1 MRKLLLGFLFSLFID
16 ATVNAQSEATVVY
29 IEVYKKIAV
38 DEMKRTGIPA
48 SITLAQGILESN
60 SGESALAKKAN
71 NHFGIKCK
79 SDWKGETFTQDDDS
93 KNECFR
99 AYPTA
104 KASFIDHSNFLKTR
118 PNYASLFQ
126 LDPVDDSAWAY
137 GLKKAGYAT
146 APDYPQKIMKVIDD
160 YELSQYNFPELE
172 VEDSIQLSKE
182 SSTVQ
187 LKKDTLK
194 KSSITSNLNDTNF
207 NNNTIIKIPITNKD
221 TSIKLQIVKD
231 SINQDNITLT
241 KVVGIQNSA
250 NSPSLNSAPTPPN
263 SIGSLVVEE
272 KVHTK
277 NKDSSVLISDTLKK
291 QKDFIVLKKY
301 PVQYPTVRFRINDVP
316 ALWIKEGTSYLE
328 IAQNNNI
335 ELYKLFEYN
344 EIKEADLVDED
355 QLVFLAP
362 KKKTSSKK
370 THVVKEG
377 ETLYSI
383 SQMEGIQYKH
393 LQLYNILL
401 TENALKAGSTVL
413 LFNPK

>member
-1 MRKLLLGFLFSLFID
+1 
-16 ATVNAQSEATVVY
+16 
-29 IEVYKKIAV
+29 
-38 DEMKRTGIPA
+38 
-48 SITLAQGILESN
+48 
-60 SGESALAKKAN
+60 
-71 NHFGIKCK
+71 
-79 SDWKGETFTQDDDS
+79 
-93 KNECFR
+93 
-99 AYPTA
+99 
-104 KASFIDHSNFLKTR
+104 
-118 PNYASLFQ
+118 
-126 LDPVDDSAWAY
+126 
-137 GLKKAGYAT
+137 
-146 APDYPQKIMKVIDD
+146 
-160 YELSQYNFPELE
+160 
-172 VEDSIQLSKE
+172 
-182 SSTVQ
+182 
-187 LKKDTLK
+187 
-194 KSSITSNLNDTNF
+194 
-207 NNNTIIKIPITNKD
+207 
-221 TSIKLQIVKD
+221 
-231 SINQDNITLT
+231 
-241 KVVGIQNSA
+241 
-250 NSPSLNSAPTPPN
+250 
-263 SIGSLVVEE
+263 VVEE